1 MHRAPARMAQ
11 HRWLP
16 LESNPDVMNKFMQG
30 MGMKDSYVYTDVFGM
45 DEELL
50 AFVPKPVI
58 AVLLLFPVSKG
69 YSDHREAEEAE
80 LEKAGGQVV
89 SENVFYMKQT
99 IGNACGTIG
108 LLHSIGN
115 NLDKVELGT
124 SGGGFGADRSGGGK

>member
-1 MHRAPARMAQ
+1 MASADA
-11 HRWLP
+11 RWLP
-16 LESNPDVMNKFMQG
+16 LESNPEVMNKFMQG
-30 MGMKDSYVYTDVFGM
+30 MGMKDSFVYTDVFGM

-58 AVLLLFPVSKG
+58 AVLLLFPISKG
-69 YSDHREAEEAE
+69 YSDHIDAEKAE
-80 LEKAGGQVV
+80 LKKAGQEV

-115 NLDKVELGT
+115 NLDKVELGMCLRVRC
-124 SGGGFGADRSGGGK
+124 FL